1 MTARACAAVGL
12 VVIGACLASRPATA
26 LVAIPMGS
34 PFGAATDLLT
44 VNGTYTPPLP
54 TPLAPPFAASAF
66 TLSMVIP
73 AQVTVSAAG
82 PVLSEFYLPVSGSYT
97 NNGQTET
104 FSNAFAFF
112 GSTNTGLPTFANNF
126 TLILSGLLQ
135 PSDSF
140 ILSFQ
145 ADQALFSPT
154 TFTTG
159 VPETITAGSLTLS
172 DASASYATDPP
183 FTGTVDIVPLTAVP
197 EPAAWAAMLVGFGM
211 AGATLRRHRRTSNRP
226 A

>member
-12 VVIGACLASRPATA
+12 LAAGACLVSQPALA
-26 LVAIPMGS
+26 IVAIPIGS
-34 PFGAATDLLT
+34 PFGSATDLLT
-44 VNGTYTPPLP
+44 VTGTYTPPLP
-54 TPLAPPFAASAF
+54 TPLTPPFAASAF
-66 TLSMVIP
+66 TLSMIIP
-73 AQVTVSAAG
+73 AQVTVSAGG

-97 NNGQTET
+97 NNGQTEA

-112 GSTNTGLPTFANNF
+112 GATNTGLPTFANNF
-126 TLILSGLLQ
+126 TLIISGLLQ
-135 PSDSF
+135 PSDSY

-154 TFTTG
+154 MFTTG
-159 VPETITAGSLTLS
+159 VPETITAGSLNIS
-172 DASASYATDPP
+172 DASANYATDPA

-211 AGATLRRHRRTSNRP
+211 TGATLRRHRRTSK